1 MSVDKELDVLYIIY
15 DKPVSRIPLD
25 NFLTGKF
32 ERVIYAINRKSLGGY
47 NKNGIISAYDV
58 LNDVHRSFHTND
70 VVGLLKYGVKF

>member
-1 MSVDKELDVLYIIY
+1 MSVDKELDVLYVIY
-15 DKPVSRIPLD
+15 DKPVSGILLD

-47 NKNGIISAYDV
+47 NKNGIIAAYDV
-58 LNDVHRSFHTND
+58 LNDVHRSFHTDD